1 MMPSG
6 QFLNEE
12 SRRWWGRSTASY
24 RFIPLSA
31 LSSEQAERDMLEAS
45 RRALQGRQGEQ
56 SSKDWEINTRLTEG
70 T

>member
-1 MMPSG
+1 MPSR

-12 SRRWWGRSTASY
+12 SWGWWGRSTASY
-24 RFIPLSA
+24 GFIPLSA

-56 SSKDWEINTRLTEG
+56 SNKDWEINTRLTEG